1 MAAASSP
8 TSPRTR
14 PSPWARRVLL
24 GSLLPVL
31 TIAATACGSS
41 SADHETAG
49 AAHPP
54 NRTAGQPFVHP
65 GVLVGKEQLAAARE
79 HVARKE
85 EPWLSAYKAMSTS
98 KYAASDYTPKA
109 YETVMCPPDTRPG
122 QGCVEEREDAIAAYT
137 QALLW
142 NITRDKAH
150 ATKAVEIMDA
160 WSDKVKRHTEGNA
173 GLQTAWAATSW
184 AKAAELM
191 QYTYDG
197 WPDGEELKFQR
208 MLREVYLPVVQPG
221 SADFNGN
228 WDLVMADAT
237 MNMAVYLN
245 DQAAFE
251 KAVHH
256 FRTRVPAY
264 FYLSSD
270 GALPVKP
277 EGSGIDTPAE
287 LRTYWFGQSTFK
299 DGLAQETC
307 RNFKHAS
314 YSLAATSHIAETAWH
329 QGLDLYGEVKDRLA
343 AALEFHSKYQLGAA
357 APAWLCGGKVQRDMG
372 PDTEVGL
379 AHLRGRLKMNLPQT
393 EKLTR
398 EERPEGTDDLFVA
411 WETLTHAQA
420 A

>member
-1 MAAASSP
+1 MAAG
-8 TSPRTR
+8 TR
-14 PSPWARRVLL
+14 ARAVLL
-24 GSLLPVL
+24 GLLIPVL
-31 TIAATACGSS
+31 MAGGTACGG
-41 SADHETAG
+41 SAATRAQI
-49 AAHPP
+49 AAHPEKP
-54 NRTAGQPFVHP
+54 PAGQTFAHP
-65 GVLVGKEQLAAARE
+65 GVLVGKAQLTAARR
-79 HVARKE
+79 HVARGQ
-85 EPWLSAYKAMSTS
+85 EPWRSAYRQMTGS
-98 KYAASDYTPKA
+98 KYADLGYKA
-109 YETVMCPPDTRPG
+109 KPYEKVECPPDTRPG

-142 NITRDKAH
+142 NITGEHAH
-150 ATKAVEIMDA
+150 AEKAVQIMDA

-197 WPDGEELKFQR
+197 WPDGQELKFQR
-208 MLREVYLPVVQPG
+208 MLRQVYLPVVRGG

-237 MNMAVYLN
+237 MSMAVYLN
-245 DQAAFE
+245 DQASFD

-264 FYLSSD
+264 FYLESD
-270 GALPVKP
+270 GKLPVKP
-277 EGSGIDTPAE
+277 EGSDIDTPE
-287 LRTYWFGQSTFK
+287 KIRTYWFGQSTFK
-299 DGLAQETC
+299 DGLSQETC

-314 YSLAATSHIAETAWH
+314 YSLAATAHMAETAWH
-329 QGLDLYGEVKDRLA
+329 QGLDLYAEVRDRLA
-343 AALEFHSKYQLGAA
+343 AALEFHSKYQLGAK

-379 AHLRGRLKMNLPQT
+379 AHLKGRLRMDLPQT
-393 EKLTR
+393 TRLTR
-398 EERPEGTDDLFVA
+398 EARPEGTDDLFVA
-411 WETLTHAQA
+411 WETLTHARA

>member
-1 MAAASSP
+1 MAAG
-8 TSPRTR
+8 RR
-14 PSPWARRVLL
+14 ARNVSL
-24 GSLLPVL
+24 GFLVPALMGAV
-31 TIAATACGSS
+31 AACGSS
-41 SADHETAG
+41 AGTAADV
-49 AAHPP
+49 AAHPDTRP
-54 NRTAGQPFVHP
+54 AGHAFAHP
-65 GVLVGKEQLAAARE
+65 GVLVGTAQLTAVRD

-85 EPWLSAYKAMSTS
+85 EPWLSAYKEMSTS
-98 KYAASDYTPKA
+98 KYAALDYKA
-109 YETVMCPPDTRPG
+109 KPYAVVRCPPDTRPG

-150 ATKAVEIMDA
+150 AVKAVQILDA
-160 WSDKVKRHTEGNA
+160 WAGTVKRHTEGNA

-197 WPDGEELKFQR
+197 WPDGQELKFQR
-208 MLREVYLPVVQPG
+208 MLRDAYLPGVRGG

-237 MNMAVYLN
+237 MSVAVHLN
-245 DQAAFE
+245 DRAAFDQ
-251 KAVHH
+251 AVQH

-270 GALPVKP
+270 GPLPVRP
-277 EGSGIDTPAE
+277 AGSDIDTPQK
-287 LRTYWFGQSTFK
+287 LQTYWFGQKTFK

-343 AALEFHSKYQLGAA
+343 AALEFHSKYQLGAT

-372 PDTEVGL
+372 PDTEVAL
-379 AHLRGRLKMNLPQT
+379 SHLRGRLGMELPET

-398 EERPEGTDDLFVA
+398 QQRPEGTDDLFVA

>member
-1 MAAASSP
+1 MAAA
-8 TSPRTR
+8 
-14 PSPWARRVLL
+14 WVRRVLL
-24 GSLLPVL
+24 GGLVPLV
-31 TIAATACGSS
+31 TIAASGCGSGPAQDS
-41 SADHETAG
+41 G
-49 AAHPP
+49 AARAVAAP
-54 NRTAGQPFVHP
+54 RAAGGAFTHP
-65 GVLVGKEQLAAARE
+65 GVLVGKDQLAAARD

-85 EPWLSAYKAMSTS
+85 EPWLSAYRGMSRS
-98 KYAASDYTPKA
+98 KYAALDYKPKA
-109 YETVMCPPDTRPG
+109 YETVECPPDTRPG

-142 NITRDKAH
+142 NITHDKTH
-150 ATKAVEIMDA
+150 AEKAVEIMDA

-173 GLQTAWAATSW
+173 GLQTAWAGSSW

-197 WPDGEELKFQR
+197 WPDGQELKFQR

-245 DQAAFE
+245 DHSAFD

-256 FRTRVPAY
+256 FRARVPAY

-270 GALPVKP
+270 GELPVKP
-277 EGSGIDTPAE
+277 EGSDIDTPAK
-287 LRTYWFGQSTFK
+287 LRTYWFGQTTFK

-329 QGLDLYGEVKDRLA
+329 QGVDLYGEVKDRLA

-357 APAWLCGGKVQRDMG
+357 APSWLCGGKVQRDMG

-379 AHLRGRLKMNLPQT
+379 SHLRGRLKMDLPQT

-398 EERPEGTDDLFVA
+398 KERPEGTDDLFVA
-411 WETLTHAQA
+411 WETLTHASA

>member
-1 MAAASSP
+1 M
-8 TSPRTR
+8 TVT
-14 PSPWARRVLL
+14 
-24 GSLLPVL
+24 
-31 TIAATACGSS
+31 TACGSS
-41 SADHETAG
+41 GDGGDAAAEVAARPDPRPSG
-49 AAHPP
+49 AAF
-54 NRTAGQPFVHP
+54 AHP
-65 GVLVGKEQLAAARE
+65 GVLVGKAQLTAARD

-85 EPWLSAYKAMSTS
+85 EPWLSAYKEMSGS
-98 KYAASDYTPKA
+98 KYADLDYKA
-109 YETVMCPPDTRPG
+109 KPYATVECPPDTRPG

-142 NITRDKAH
+142 NVTGKKAH
-150 ATKAVEIMDA
+150 ADKAVQIMDA
-160 WSDKVKRHTEGNA
+160 WSGTVKRHTEGNA

-208 MLREVYLPVVQPG
+208 MLRDVYLPVVEPG

-237 MNMAVYLN
+237 MSAAVYLN
-245 DQAAFE
+245 DQAAFD

-256 FRTRVPAY
+256 FRSRVPAY

-270 GALPVKP
+270 GPLPVKP
-277 EGSGIDTPAE
+277 EGSDIDTPAE
-287 LRTYWFGQSTFK
+287 LQRYWFGQKTFK
-299 DGLAQETC
+299 DGLSQETC

-314 YSLAATSHIAETAWH
+314 YSLAATSHMAETAWH

-343 AALEFHSKYQLGAA
+343 AALEFHSKYQLGAK
-357 APAWLCGGKVQRDMG
+357 APSWLCGGKVQRDMG

-379 AHLRGRLKMNLPQT
+379 SHLQGRLKMEMPQT
-393 EKLTR
+393 RKLTQKQ
-398 EERPEGTDDLFVA
+398 RPEGTDDLFVA
-411 WETLTHAQA
+411 WETLTHATA

>member
-1 MAAASSP
+1 MAAAMG
-8 TSPRTR
+8 
-14 PSPWARRVLL
+14 PWRRRVLL
-24 GSLLPVL
+24 GALAPVL
-31 TIAATACGSS
+31 VIAATACGSS
-41 SADHETAG
+41 SGHDATSG
-49 AAHPP
+49 AQARPEP
-54 NRTAGQPFVHP
+54 RPSGAPFAHP
-65 GVLVGKEQLAAARE
+65 GVLVGKAQLAAARN
-79 HVARKE
+79 HVAHKD
-85 EPWLSAYKAMSTS
+85 EPWLSAYKEMSGS
-98 KYAASDYTPKA
+98 KYADLDYRAKP
-109 YETVMCPPDTRPG
+109 YDVVVCPPDTRPG

-142 NITRDKAH
+142 NITGEKAH
-150 ATKAVEIMDA
+150 ADKAVQIMDA
-160 WSDKVKRHTEGNA
+160 WSDVVKRHTEGNA
-173 GLQTAWAATSW
+173 GLQTAWAGTSW

-208 MLREVYLPVVQPG
+208 MLRTVYLPEVQSG

-245 DQAAFE
+245 DQTAFD

-270 GALPVKP
+270 GPLPVKP
-277 EGSGIDTPAE
+277 EGSDIDTPAK
-287 LRTYWFGQSTFK
+287 LQTYWFGQKTFK
-299 DGLAQETC
+299 DGLSQETC

-357 APAWLCGGKVQRDMG
+357 APGWLCGGKVQRDMG

-379 AHLRGRLKMNLPQT
+379 SHLQGRLKMALPET

-398 EERPEGTDDLFVA
+398 KQRPEGTDDLFVA
-411 WETLTHAQA
+411 WETLTHARSA
-420 A
+420 